1 LSIFSITL
9 SPQFILSF
17 SAFCSWFSILS
28 ARLTIEDLIVVDFLK
43 AVFDFFLVA
52 DLVFDHDFETFPF
65 VCQAVTDPLTGASFY
80 FLRLVVEDFHVKD
93 FFFGL

>member
-1 LSIFSITL
+1 M
-9 SPQFILSF
+9 
-17 SAFCSWFSILS
+17 
-28 ARLTIEDLIVVDFLK
+28 IVVDFLK